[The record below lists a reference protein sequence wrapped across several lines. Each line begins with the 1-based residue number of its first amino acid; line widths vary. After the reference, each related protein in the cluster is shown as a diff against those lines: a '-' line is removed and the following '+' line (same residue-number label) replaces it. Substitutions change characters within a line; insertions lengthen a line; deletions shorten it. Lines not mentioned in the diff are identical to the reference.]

1 MATVPIKHGPVRDPA
16 VTLDVMRREKINVLV
31 GVPTHVLALARYP
44 NAPKLQLKSVLLTT
58 DHVSQAIKRVVE
70 ERFACKVYNHY
81 GMTEMGLGGGVECE
95 ARRGYH
101 LREADLLF
109 EIVDPNTGEVQP
121 DGEYGEVVFTT
132 LTRRGM
138 PLIRY
143 RTGDVSQFITEPCL
157 CGTRLKTLERITHR
171 LSGRIPV
178 GMRYMTMA
186 DLDEALFTIDGVLN
200 FTAAMTHENGHDCLH
215 LEVKVAED
223 QRVMPT
229 IQAITAAV
237 PYAQHF
243 NLRASTVDVIPPSMA
258 KRTIIDRRNHA

>member
-1 MATVPIKHGPVRDPA
+1 MIFEVVNPATG
-16 VTLDVMRREKINVLV
+16 
-31 GVPTHVLALARYP
+31 
-44 NAPKLQLKSVLLTT
+44 QSV
-58 DHVSQAIKRVVE
+58 AE
-70 ERFACKVYNHY
+70 
-81 GMTEMGLGGGVECE
+81 GE
-95 ARRGYH
+95 A
-101 LREADLLF
+101 
-109 EIVDPNTGEVQP
+109 
-121 DGEYGEVVFTT
+121 GEVVFTT

-143 RTGDVSQFITEPCL
+143 RTGDMSRFITEPCP
-157 CGTRLKTLERITHR
+157 CGTRLKTLERITQR

-178 GMRYMTMA
+178 GTRYMTMA
-186 DLDEALFTIDGVLN
+186 DLDEALFAIDGVLN

-215 LEVKVAED
+215 LEVKIAED
-223 QRVMPT
+223 RRVMPT